1 MYWFNLKT
9 TVLLIIVTGIH
20 GPFLLADEQ
29 AGHGQTQDGHGHA
42 EADRADD
49 HTHTQAGR
57 VRVEPGHAHTAEGYE
72 YIEEITVTADPL
84 GDVDAHL
91 MMPVRVLGKDEL
103 ETRSIRNIGEAVAN
117 ELGVSTSDFGTAVGR
132 PVIRGLAGSRVGVLE
147 NGISTM
153 DVSNIGADHAVP
165 TEPGLARQVEIFKG
179 PATLLFGSGASGG
192 VVNVVNDRILKYVPD
207 TLEGDISLQY
217 ETVSNGVNG
226 SGSFNAGAG
235 NFAFHLDGMKRYSRD
250 YDIPGY
256 AVLNRDPDDEMEKGV
271 LENSSIKSENVSLG
285 VSWVGERGFMGF
297 AVSRLDSNYGILGGH
312 HHGAEDHFDEIDMD
326 LDHHDD
332 EDDHENGEDHEEDEH
347 HEDGDDHD
355 EEDNHDEEDDHENG
369 GDHEEDEHQED
380 EDGHEH
386 DEADHGEEEGRP
398 RIDLGS
404 TRYDFEASAYEPF
417 SGIHRIRTRWT
428 YTDYNH
434 DEVEGNGDVAVT
446 FLNEEVGG
454 RVEIVHH
461 PLAGWQGAVGI
472 QYHHKDFSAV
482 GEEEFVLPSELESIA
497 AFVLEKN
504 DLGKWHMEFS
514 ARYEHQDTS
523 SETGDKTSHDLFSLS
538 GGLNWGYH
546 DGYELGL
553 IVTHA
558 QRAPSLE
565 ELYSEGPHLA
575 TVTFEYGD
583 SELGKEKS
591 TNIDLYWHKTAGMI
605 TLTANLFYN
614 RISDFIFLKEQDLNG
629 DGIADWVH
637 DDFAGDLAD
646 ILGPGVDSTHLLV
659 AQVQEKADFMG
670 FELEGVVHAL
680 HGDYGALDVR
690 LWADYVEG
698 ERSDNVNLPR
708 ITPWRYGA
716 GMTYFLG
723 PWYASVS
730 YTRVNNQNDTA
741 PFETSTRGYDD
752 LNLYASYR
760 ISHGGNDVTLFASAS
775 NLLDEEKR
783 RHTSFVKDLAPMPGR
798 SGIFGVRVSF

>member
-1 MYWFNLKT
+1 MHEINLKT

-29 AGHGQTQDGHGHA
+29 AGHGQTQEGHEHA
-42 EADRADD
+42 GADRAHD

-57 VRVEPGHAHTAEGYE
+57 TRVEPGHAHTAEGYE
-72 YIEEITVTADPL
+72 YIEEIIVTGDPL
-84 GDVDAHL
+84 GDVDTHL
-91 MMPVRVLGKDEL
+91 MMPVQVLGKDEL

-117 ELGVSTSDFGTAVGR
+117 ELGVSTSGFGTAVGR

-147 NGISTM
+147 NGTSTM

-165 TEPGLARQVEIFKG
+165 TEPGLARQVEIFRG

-235 NFAFHLDGMKRYSRD
+235 NFAFHLDGMKRYSSD

-312 HHGAEDHFDEIDMD
+312 HYGAEDHFEEIDLDMD
-326 LDHHDD
+326 MDHHDD
-332 EDDHENGEDHEEDEH
+332 EDDH
-347 HEDGDDHD
+347 
-355 EEDNHDEEDDHENG
+355 
-369 GDHEEDEHQED
+369 
-380 EDGHEH
+380 
-386 DEADHGEEEGRP
+386 DEADHHGEEGRP

-434 DEVEGNGDVAVT
+434 DEVEANGDVAVT

-461 PLAGWQGAVGI
+461 PLAGWQGAMGI

-497 AFVLEKN
+497 AFLLEKS

-546 DGYELGL
+546 EGYELGL

-614 RISDFIFLKEQDLNG
+614 RINDFIFLKEQDLNG

-637 DDFAGDLAD
+637 DDFAGDPAD
-646 ILGPGVDSTHLLV
+646 ILGPGVEGTHLLV

-723 PWYASVS
+723 PWYASLS
-730 YTRVNNQNDTA
+730 YTRVNKQNDTA

-752 LNLYASYR
+752 LNIYASYR
-760 ISHGGNDVTLFASAS
+760 ISHGGNDVTLFASAA
-775 NLLDEEKR
+775 NLLNEEVR
-783 RHTSFVKDLAPMPGR
+783 RHSSFVKDLAPMPGR

>member
-1 MYWFNLKT
+1 MHEFNLKT

-29 AGHGQTQDGHGHA
+29 AGHGQTQDGHEHA
-42 EADRADD
+42 EADRAHD

-57 VRVEPGHAHTAEGYE
+57 ARVEPGHAHTAEGYE
-72 YIEEITVTADPL
+72 YIEEIIVTGDPL
-84 GDVDAHL
+84 GDVDTHL
-91 MMPVRVLGKDEL
+91 MMPVQVLGKDEL

-117 ELGVSTSDFGTAVGR
+117 ELGVSTSGFGTAVGR

-147 NGISTM
+147 NGTSTM

-165 TEPGLARQVEIFKG
+165 TEPGLARQVEIFRG

-235 NFAFHLDGMKRYSRD
+235 NFAFHLDGMKRYSSD

-312 HHGAEDHFDEIDMD
+312 HYGAEDHFEEIDLDMD
-326 LDHHDD
+326 MNHHDD
-332 EDDHENGEDHEEDEH
+332 EDDH
-347 HEDGDDHD
+347 
-355 EEDNHDEEDDHENG
+355 
-369 GDHEEDEHQED
+369 
-380 EDGHEH
+380 
-386 DEADHGEEEGRP
+386 DEADHHGEEGRP

-434 DEVEGNGDVAVT
+434 DEVEANGDVAVT
-446 FLNEEVGG
+446 FLNKEVGG

-482 GEEEFVLPSELESIA
+482 GEEEFVLPSEMESIA
-497 AFVLEKN
+497 AFLLEKS

-546 DGYELGL
+546 EGYELGL

-614 RISDFIFLKEQDLNG
+614 RINDFIFLKEQDLNG

-637 DDFAGDLAD
+637 DDFAGDPAD
-646 ILGPGVDSTHLLV
+646 ILGPGVEGTHLLV

-723 PWYASVS
+723 PWYASLS
-730 YTRVNNQNDTA
+730 YTRVNKQNDTA

-752 LNLYASYR
+752 LNIYASYR
-760 ISHGGNDVTLFASAS
+760 ISHGGNDVTLFASAA
-775 NLLDEEKR
+775 NLLNEEVR
-783 RHTSFVKDLAPMPGR
+783 RHSSFVKDLAPMPGR